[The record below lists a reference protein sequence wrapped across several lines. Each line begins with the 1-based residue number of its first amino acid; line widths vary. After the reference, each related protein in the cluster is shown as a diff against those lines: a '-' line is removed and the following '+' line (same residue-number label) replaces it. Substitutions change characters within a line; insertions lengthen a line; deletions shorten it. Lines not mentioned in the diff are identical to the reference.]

1 MNRGLYSV
9 HWAGGKI
16 TEKSNCETG
25 SVEPYKD

>member
-1 MNRGLYSV
+1 MNRGLYPV
-9 HWAGGKI
+9 HWGGTI